1 MSNKMH
7 QSQWVANDS
16 ANEYGKCMV
25 KNMLTIT
32 TKSQSYAGSTILS
45 VLKTHLLQIFTLLYL
60 LSLPVID
67 SPVLAQEDTPS
78 NVIQDIQYSSM
89 PGNRIQ
95 INLELSDHAVEPL
108 SFTINDPARIAFD
121 FADTGSKLPKRP
133 QPIGIG
139 IAQSVTA
146 ISTKTKT
153 RVILNLTEV
162 VPYQVITQGKNVLI
176 TLDSEATGAAFEETA
191 ASIGAGATTTAKA
204 RFSDTVRGI
213 ENIDFRRGEEGEG
226 RVVIHL
232 TEANIPVDI
241 SEEFGKVVVN
251 FIGIKLPDNLRQT
264 LDVLDFATPVK
275 SVSSYE
281 KDDKVKI
288 EIEPINSNYEHV
300 AYQANN
306 IFTIELKPI
315 SKEELEEVKKEKF
328 GYTGERLSLNF
339 QDIPVRAVLQLIADF
354 TSLNVVVS
362 DSVDGNLTLRL
373 KNVPWDQALDIIL
386 KAKGLSKRESGN
398 VLLVAP
404 SEEIAAQEKIDLEA
418 QQSITELAP
427 IRTAFFNIN
436 FAKVNELAALFSGS
450 SSDKTAAE
458 EGAAPTTSTGILSSR
473 GSIIVDER
481 TNTLIVKDTEEVIS
495 EIRRTLKKL
504 DIPIRQVMIS
514 SRIVIATDEFTR
526 ELGSRF
532 GVTSTKVD
540 GSNFGVT
547 TGSFEG
553 ADALVS
559 SGLDNLRDPAI
570 GTPNPF
576 VLPTGIRANERLNV
590 NLGTSGAAAG
600 SLAFA
605 VLTGSTLIDLEI
617 SALQAEN
624 EGEVI
629 SSPRVVTADRH
640 PARIEQGV
648 EIPYLTASSSGATT
662 VEFKKA
668 VLSIEVTP
676 QITPDDRVIMD
687 LSVNND
693 TVGDIFAGI
702 PSIDTREV
710 NTQVLVN
717 NGDTVVLGGIYEQIT
732 RDETDKVPFLGDI
745 PLIGYLFRHTL
756 KSDERRE
763 LLVFVTPKILKDALS
778 L

>member
-1 MSNKMH
+1 M
-7 QSQWVANDS
+7 
-16 ANEYGKCMV
+16 
-25 KNMLTIT
+25 
-32 TKSQSYAGSTILS
+32 
-45 VLKTHLLQIFTLLYL
+45 
-60 LSLPVID
+60 
-67 SPVLAQEDTPS
+67 
-78 NVIQDIQYSSM
+78 
-89 PGNRIQ
+89 
-95 INLELSDHAVEPL
+95 
-108 SFTINDPARIAFD
+108 
-121 FADTGSKLPKRP
+121 
-133 QPIGIG
+133 
-139 IAQSVTA
+139 
-146 ISTKTKT
+146 
-153 RVILNLTEV
+153 NLTEV
-162 VPYQVITQGKNVLI
+162 VPYQVTTQGNNVLI
-176 TLDSEATGAAFEETA
+176 TLDSEA
-191 ASIGAGATTTAKA
+191 SGATFEATSASVGVTPDGAP
-204 RFSDTVRGI
+204 RFSDKPRGI

-226 RVVIHL
+226 RVVINL
-232 TEANIPVDI
+232 TEANIPMDI
-241 SEEFGKVVVN
+241 SEEFGKVVVK
-251 FIGIKLPDNLRQT
+251 FLGIKLPDELRQT

-275 SVSSYE
+275 SISSYE
-281 KDDKVKI
+281 DDDSVRV
-288 EIEPINSNYEHV
+288 EIEPINSNFEHV

-386 KAKGLSKRESGN
+386 KAKGLSKRESGT
-398 VLLVAP
+398 VMMVAP

-427 IRTAFFNIN
+427 IQSAYFTIN
-436 FAKVNELAALFSGS
+436 FAKVSELAALFSG
-450 SSDKTAAE
+450 TGGGGE
-458 EGAAPTTSTGILSSR
+458 EGSTAGSTGILSPR
-473 GSIIVDER
+473 GSAIVDER
-481 TNTLIVKDTEEVIS
+481 TNTLIIKDTEEVIS

-514 SRIVIATDEFTR
+514 SRIVIATDDFTK

-532 GVTSTKVD
+532 GVSSAKSNSD
-540 GSNFGVT
+540 GFGVT
-547 TGSFEG
+547 TGSFRG
-553 ADALVS
+553 ADTIAS
-559 SGLDNLRDPAI
+559 SGLDNIATT
-570 GTPNPF
+570 GVAEPF
-576 VLPTGIRANERLNV
+576 TLPTGVTAADRLNV
-590 NLGTSGAAAG
+590 DLGAAPGAT

-624 EGEVI
+624 KGEVI

-640 PARIEQGV
+640 QARIEQGV
-648 EIPYLTASSSGATT
+648 EIPYLSASSSGATQ

-710 NTQVLVN
+710 TTQVLVN
-717 NGDTVVLGGIYEQIT
+717 NGDTVVLGGIYEQVT
-732 RDETDKVPFLGDI
+732 RDEVDKVPFLGDL
-745 PLIGYLFRHTL
+745 PLIGYFFRHTL
-756 KSDERRE
+756 ESDERRE
-763 LLVFVTPKILKDALS
+763 LLIFVTPKILKDALS

>member
-1 MSNKMH
+1 MLRITINKQSNGHSMN
-7 QSQWVANDS
+7 V
-16 ANEYGKCMV
+16 
-25 KNMLTIT
+25 
-32 TKSQSYAGSTILS
+32 STHAIS
-45 VLKTHLLQIFTLLYL
+45 MAKYLLQTLSLFCL
-60 LSLPVID
+60 LSTMA
-67 SPVLAQEDTPS
+67 LANTKAEQANPKPEALT
-78 NVIQDIQYSSM
+78 NAIIGVQYSSL
-89 PGNRIQ
+89 PGNRLQ
-95 INLELSDHAVEPL
+95 ISLELSEQAVTPL
-108 SFTINDPARIAFD
+108 SFTIDNPARIAFD
-121 FADTGSKLPKRP
+121 FVNTGSKLPKRS

-139 IAQSVTA
+139 IAQSITT

-162 VPYQVITQGKNVLI
+162 VPYQVTTQGKNVLI
-176 TLDSEATGAAFEETA
+176 TLDSESTGTAAFETGNASAAATA
-191 ASIGAGATTTAKA
+191 ADAP
-204 RFSDTVRGI
+204 RFSDKPRGI

-226 RVVIHL
+226 RVVIKL
-232 TEANIPVDI
+232 TEANIPMDI
-241 SEEFGKVVVN
+241 SEEFGKVVVK
-251 FIGIKLPDNLRQT
+251 FLGVKLPDELRQT

-275 SVSSYE
+275 SISSFE
-281 KDDKVKI
+281 EDDNVRI
-288 EIEPINSNYEHV
+288 EIVPVNSNFEHV

-386 KAKGLSKRESGN
+386 KAKGLSKRESGT
-398 VLLVAP
+398 VMMIAP

-427 IRTAFFNIN
+427 IRSAFFTIN
-436 FAKVNELAALFSGS
+436 FAKVGELASLFSGG
-450 SSDKTAAE
+450 DTGGGDGE
-458 EGAAPTTSTGILSSR
+458 EGASTGSAGILSPR
-473 GSIIVDER
+473 GNVIIDER

-514 SRIVIATDEFTR
+514 SRIVIAQDEFTR

-532 GVTSTKVD
+532 GVTRAATN
-540 GSNFGVT
+540 SNGFGVT
-547 TGSFEG
+547 TGTFAG
-553 ADALVS
+553 ADTIAS
-559 SGLDNLRDPAI
+559 SGITNIANGGSATPFAI
-570 GTPNPF
+570 PSG
-576 VLPTGIRANERLNV
+576 ANAADRLNV
-590 NLGTSGAAAG
+590 NLGTAGAAG

-605 VLTGSTLIDLEI
+605 VLSGSSLIDLEI

-624 EGEVI
+624 KGEVV

-640 PARIEQGV
+640 EAHIEQGV
-648 EIPYLTASSSGATT
+648 EIPYLSASSSGATQ
-662 VEFKKA
+662 VQFKKA
-668 VLSIEVTP
+668 VLSIIVTP

-687 LSVNND
+687 LAVNND

-710 NTQVLVN
+710 GTQVLVN
-717 NGDTVVLGGIYEQIT
+717 NGDTVVLGGIYQQVT
-732 RDETDKVPFLGDI
+732 RDEVEKVPFLGDI
-745 PLIGYLFRHTL
+745 PIIGYFFRHTL
-756 KSDERRE
+756 ESDQRRE
-763 LLVFVTPKILKDALS
+763 LLIFVTPKILKDSLS

>member
-1 MSNKMH
+1 MNY
-7 QSQWVANDS
+7 S
-16 ANEYGKCMV
+16 AL
-25 KNMLTIT
+25 KNHFLQVFAQLCLICLLVIT
-32 TKSQSYAGSTILS
+32 N
-45 VLKTHLLQIFTLLYL
+45 
-60 LSLPVID
+60 
-67 SPVLAQEDTPS
+67 PVLAQQQMPS
-78 NVIQDIQYSSM
+78 NVIQDIQSSTL

-95 INLELSDHAVEPL
+95 IKLELSEHAVNPL

-121 FADTGSKLPKRP
+121 FDNTGSKLPKRP
-133 QPIGIG
+133 QSIGIG
-139 IAQSVTA
+139 VAQSITT

-162 VPYQVITQGKNVLI
+162 VPYQVTTQANSVLI
-176 TLDSEATGAAFEETA
+176 TLDSEATGTAFQDTGTPSA
-191 ASIGAGATTTAKA
+191 TVAGKP
-204 RFSDTVRGI
+204 RFSDSIRGI

-226 RVVIHL
+226 RVVIKL

-241 SEEFGKVVVN
+241 SEEFGKVVVR
-251 FIGIKLPDNLRQT
+251 FIGIKLHDDLRQT

-275 SVSSYE
+275 TISSFE
-281 KDDKVKI
+281 EDDKVRV
-288 EIEPINSNYEHV
+288 EVEPINSNYEHV

-306 IFTIELKPI
+306 IFTLELKPI

-386 KAKGLSKRESGN
+386 KAKGLSKREAGN
-398 VLLVAP
+398 VMLIAP

-418 QQSITELAP
+418 QQSITELSP
-427 IRTAFFNIN
+427 IRTAFFSIN
-436 FAKVNELAALFSGS
+436 FAKVSELAQLFSGE
-450 SSDKTAAE
+450 AI
-458 EGAAPTTSTGILSSR
+458 EGAENEDGEPATTGTGILSSR
-473 GSIIVDER
+473 GTIIVDER

-532 GVTSTKVD
+532 GVTSTSVN
-540 GSNFGVT
+540 GTNFGTT
-547 TGSFEG
+547 TGTFSG
-553 ADALVS
+553 ADTIAS
-559 SGLDNLRDPAI
+559 SGINNIATS
-570 GTPNPF
+570 GTPRPF
-576 VLPTGIRANERLNV
+576 TLPSGIDAADRLNV
-590 NLGTSGAAAG
+590 NLATSGTAAG

-640 PARIEQGV
+640 AARIEQGV

-668 VLSIEVTP
+668 VLSIDVTP

-687 LSVNND
+687 LTVNND
-693 TVGDIFAGI
+693 TVGDIFSGI

-745 PLIGYLFRHTL
+745 PLIGYFFRHTL
-756 KSDERRE
+756 ESDERRE

>member
-1 MSNKMH
+1 
-7 QSQWVANDS
+7 
-16 ANEYGKCMV
+16 
-25 KNMLTIT
+25 MLKIT
-32 TKSQSYAGSTILS
+32 TNKQSNGPNMNFLTLNNNLGKY
-45 VLKTHLLQIFTLLYL
+45 LLQTLTLFCL
-60 LSLPVID
+60 LS
-67 SPVLAQEDTPS
+67 SLAIAKATQPEEGSS
-78 NVIQDIQYSSM
+78 NVIQNIEYSTL
-89 PGNRIQ
+89 PGNRLQ
-95 INLELSDHAVEPL
+95 ISLELSEHAVNPL
-108 SFTINDPARIAFD
+108 SFTIDNPARIALD
-121 FADTGSKLPKRP
+121 FPNTGSKLSKRS

-139 IAQSVTA
+139 IAQSITT

-162 VPYQVITQGKNVLI
+162 VPYQVTTQGKNVLI
-176 TLDSEATGAAFEETA
+176 TLDSEATGTAFETNNETVSVTPA
-191 ASIGAGATTTAKA
+191 ETP
-204 RFSDTVRGI
+204 RFSDKPRGI

-226 RVVIHL
+226 RVVINL
-232 TEANIPVDI
+232 TESNIPMDI
-241 SEEFGKVVVN
+241 SEEFGKVVVK
-251 FIGIKLPDNLRQT
+251 FLGIKLPDELRQT

-275 SVSSYE
+275 SISSFE
-281 KDDKVKI
+281 EDDDVRV
-288 EIEPINSNYEHV
+288 EIEPVNSNFEHV

-315 SKEELEEVKKEKF
+315 SEEELEEVKKEKF

-386 KAKGLSKRESGN
+386 KAKGLSKRESGT
-398 VLLVAP
+398 VMMIAP

-418 QQSITELAP
+418 QQSVTELSP
-427 IRTAFFNIN
+427 IRNAFFTIN
-436 FAKVNELAALFSGS
+436 FAKVADLATLFSGGGGGG
-450 SSDKTAAE
+450 DDDEGATAA
-458 EGAAPTTSTGILSSR
+458 STGILSTR
-473 GSIIVDER
+473 GSVIVDDR

-504 DIPIRQVMIS
+504 DVPIRQVMIS
-514 SRIVIATDEFTR
+514 SRIVIATDQFTK

-532 GVTSTKVD
+532 GVTSAQTN
-540 GSNFGVT
+540 SNGFGAT
-547 TGSFEG
+547 SGTFE
-553 ADALVS
+553 ATDTISS
-559 SGLDNLRDPAI
+559 SGIDNIAATGQPE
-570 GTPNPF
+570 PF
-576 VLPTGIRANERLNV
+576 TFPSGVNASERLNV
-590 NLGTSGAAAG
+590 DLGTAGAAG

-605 VLTGSTLIDLEI
+605 VLTGGTLIDLEI

-624 EGEVI
+624 KGEVV

-640 PARIEQGV
+640 EARIEQGV
-648 EIPYLTASSSGATT
+648 EIPYLSASSSGATQ

-687 LSVNND
+687 LRVNND
-693 TVGDIFAGI
+693 TVGDVFAGI

-710 NTQVLVN
+710 ATQVLVN
-717 NGDTVVLGGIYEQIT
+717 NGDTVVLGGIYEQIK
-732 RDETDKVPFLGDI
+732 RDEVDKVPFLGDI
-745 PLIGYLFRHTL
+745 PVIGYFFRHTL
-756 KSDERRE
+756 ESDERRE
-763 LLVFVTPKILKDALS
+763 LLIFVTPKILKDALS

>member
-1 MSNKMH
+1 MLKIIINNQSNGHNMNVS
-7 QSQWVANDS
+7 SQTIS
-16 ANEYGKCMV
+16 MGK
-25 KNMLTIT
+25 
-32 TKSQSYAGSTILS
+32 Y
-45 VLKTHLLQIFTLLYL
+45 LLQTFSLFCL
-60 LSLPVID
+60 LST
-67 SPVLAQEDTPS
+67 LAFANTNPAAETSS
-78 NVIQDIQYSSM
+78 NSIQSVEYSSL
-89 PGNRIQ
+89 PGNRLQ
-95 INLELSDHAVEPL
+95 ISLELSEEAVTPL
-108 SFTINDPARIAFD
+108 SFTIDNPARIAFD
-121 FADTGSKLPKRP
+121 FANTGSKLPKRS
-133 QPIGIG
+133 QPIGVG
-139 IAQSVTA
+139 IAQSITT

-162 VPYQVITQGKNVLI
+162 VPYQVTTQGKNVLI
-176 TLDSEATGAAFEETA
+176 TLDSEATGAAFDTSNATVAATA
-191 ASIGAGATTTAKA
+191 PGTP
-204 RFSDTVRGI
+204 RFSNNPRGI

-226 RVVIHL
+226 RVVINL
-232 TEANIPVDI
+232 TEANIPMDI
-241 SEEFGKVVVN
+241 SEEFGKVVVK
-251 FIGIKLPDNLRQT
+251 FLGIKLPDELRQT

-275 SVSSYE
+275 SISSFE
-281 KDDKVKI
+281 EDDNVRI
-288 EIEPINSNYEHV
+288 EIEPVSSNFEHV

-386 KAKGLSKRESGN
+386 KAKGLSKRESGT
-398 VLLVAP
+398 VMMIAP

-427 IRTAFFNIN
+427 IRSAFFTIN
-436 FAKVNELAALFSGS
+436 FAKVTELASLFSGES
-450 SSDKTAAE
+450 SGGQDGE
-458 EGAAPTTSTGILSSR
+458 EGASTGSAGILSPR
-473 GSIIVDER
+473 GSVIIDER

-504 DIPIRQVMIS
+504 DIPIRQVMIA
-514 SRIVIATDEFTR
+514 SRIVIAQDEFTK

-532 GVTSTKVD
+532 GVTRAASNSD
-540 GSNFGVT
+540 GFGVT
-547 TGSFEG
+547 TGTFQG
-553 ADALVS
+553 ADTIAS
-559 SGLDNLRDPAI
+559 SGITNIQTTGQPE
-570 GTPNPF
+570 PF
-576 VLPTGIRANERLNV
+576 TIPSGINAADRLNV
-590 NLGTSGAAAG
+590 NLATAGAAAG

-605 VLTGSTLIDLEI
+605 VLSGSSLIDLEI

-640 PARIEQGV
+640 EAHIEQGV
-648 EIPYLTASSSGATT
+648 EIPYLSASSSGATQ

-668 VLSIEVTP
+668 VLSIVVTP

-687 LSVNND
+687 LSVTND
-693 TVGDIFAGI
+693 TVGDIFSGI

-710 NTQVLVN
+710 GTQVLVN
-717 NGDTVVLGGIYEQIT
+717 NGDTVVLGGIYQQIT
-732 RDETDKVPFLGDI
+732 RDEVDKVPFLGDI
-745 PLIGYLFRHTL
+745 PLIGYFFRHTL
-756 KSDERRE
+756 ESDERRE
-763 LLVFVTPKILKDALS
+763 LLIFVTPKILKDALS

>member
-1 MSNKMH
+1 MLKITINKQSNGASMNF
-7 QSQWVANDS
+7 SSLN
-16 ANEYGKCMV
+16 NNLGKYLLQTFTVFC
-25 KNMLTIT
+25 LLSSLAIAAT
-32 TKSQSYAGSTILS
+32 TQPEAGSSNAIQNIEYS
-45 VLKTHLLQIFTLLYL
+45 TL
-60 LSLPVID
+60 
-67 SPVLAQEDTPS
+67 
-78 NVIQDIQYSSM
+78 
-89 PGNRIQ
+89 PGNRLQ
-95 INLELSDHAVEPL
+95 ISLELSEQAVNPL
-108 SFTINDPARIAFD
+108 SFTIDNPARIAFD
-121 FADTGSKLPKRP
+121 FPNTGSKLPKRS

-139 IAQSVTA
+139 VAQSITT

-162 VPYQVITQGKNVLI
+162 VPYQVTTLGKNVLI
-176 TLDSEATGAAFEETA
+176 TLDSEATGAAFQVSNATA
-191 ASIGAGATTTAKA
+191 AATPAGTP
-204 RFSDTVRGI
+204 RFSDKPRGI

-226 RVVIHL
+226 RVVINL
-232 TEANIPVDI
+232 TEANIPMDI
-241 SEEFGKVVVN
+241 SEEFGKVIVK
-251 FIGIKLPDNLRQT
+251 FLGIKLPDELRQT

-275 SVSSYE
+275 SISSFQE
-281 KDDKVKI
+281 DDNVRV
-288 EIEPINSNYEHV
+288 EIEPINNNFEHV

-315 SKEELEEVKKEKF
+315 SQDELEEVKKEKF

-386 KAKGLSKRESGN
+386 KAKGLSKRESGT
-398 VLLVAP
+398 VMMIAP

-418 QQSITELAP
+418 QQSVTELAP
-427 IRTAFFNIN
+427 IRHAFFTIN
-436 FAKVNELAALFSGS
+436 FAKVADLAALFSGGGGGG
-450 SSDKTAAE
+450 DGE
-458 EGAAPTTSTGILSSR
+458 EGAAPASTGILSPR
-473 GSIIVDER
+473 GSVLVDDR
-481 TNTLIVKDTEEVIS
+481 TNTLIIKDTEEVIS

-504 DIPIRQVMIS
+504 DVPIRQVMIS
-514 SRIVIATDEFTR
+514 SRIVIATDEFTK

-532 GVTSTKVD
+532 GVTSAQTNSD
-540 GSNFGVT
+540 GFGVT
-547 TGSFEG
+547 TGTFRGS
-553 ADALVS
+553 DIISS
-559 SGLDNLRDPAI
+559 SGIENIAAT
-570 GTPNPF
+570 GSAEPF
-576 VLPTGIRANERLNV
+576 TIPSGVTATDRLNV
-590 NLGTSGAAAG
+590 DLGTIGAAG

-605 VLTGSTLIDLEI
+605 VLTGGTLIDLEI

-624 EGEVI
+624 KGEVV

-640 PARIEQGV
+640 EARIEQGV
-648 EIPYLTASSSGATT
+648 EIPYLSASSSGATQ

-693 TVGDIFAGI
+693 TVGDVFAGI

-710 NTQVLVN
+710 TTQVLVN
-717 NGDTVVLGGIYEQIT
+717 NGDTVVLGGIYEQIK
-732 RDETDKVPFLGDI
+732 RDEVDKVPFLGDI
-745 PLIGYLFRHTL
+745 PFIGYFFRHTL
-756 KSDERRE
+756 ESDERRE
-763 LLVFVTPKILKDALS
+763 LLIFVTPKILKDALS

>member
-1 MSNKMH
+1 MSKTTIIKQLNGPSMNFPTPIYSLVKTM
-7 QSQWVANDS
+7 
-16 ANEYGKCMV
+16 GKR
-25 KNMLTIT
+25 
-32 TKSQSYAGSTILS
+32 
-45 VLKTHLLQIFTLLYL
+45 LLQAVTLLCL
-60 LSLPVID
+60 VNTLAIAKTTPVDD
-67 SPVLAQEDTPS
+67 SKTNS
-78 NVIQDIQYSSM
+78 IQSVDYATL
-89 PGNRIQ
+89 PGNRLQ
-95 INLELSDHAVEPL
+95 ISLELSEEAISPL
-108 SFTINDPARIAFD
+108 SFTIDNPARIAFD
-121 FADTGSKLPKRP
+121 FAGTASKLPKRP

-139 IAQSVTA
+139 VAQSITT

-162 VPYQVITQGKNVLI
+162 VPYQITTQGKKVLI
-176 TLDSEATGAAFEETA
+176 TLDSESTGTGFDAANTTVGTTP
-191 ASIGAGATTTAKA
+191 SGAP
-204 RFSDTVRGI
+204 RFSDKPRGI
-213 ENIDFRRGEEGEG
+213 NNIDFRRGEEGEG
-226 RVVIHL
+226 RVVINL
-232 TEANIPVDI
+232 TESNIPMDI
-241 SEEFGKVVVN
+241 SEEFGKVVVK
-251 FIGIKLPDNLRQT
+251 FLGIKLPDELRQT

-275 SVSSYE
+275 SVSSFE
-281 KDDKVKI
+281 EEDNVRV
-288 EIEPINSNYEHV
+288 EIEPVSSDYEHV

-315 SKEELEEVKKEKF
+315 SKEELEEVKKAKF

-386 KAKGLSKRESGN
+386 KAKGLSKRESGT
-398 VLLVAP
+398 VMMIAP

-427 IRTAFFNIN
+427 IRSAFFTIN
-436 FAKVNELAALFSGS
+436 FAKVTDLAALFTGENTGGGDEEEGGAS
-450 SSDKTAAE
+450 SSA
-458 EGAAPTTSTGILSSR
+458 GILSPR
-473 GSIIVDER
+473 GSVIIDER

-495 EIRRTLKKL
+495 EIRRTLAKL

-514 SRIVIATDEFTR
+514 SRIVIATDEFTK

-532 GVTSTKVD
+532 GVTRASANSD
-540 GSNFGVT
+540 GFGVT
-547 TGSFEG
+547 TGTFQG
-553 ADALVS
+553 ADTITS
-559 SGLDNLRDPAI
+559 SGLNNIATGGSPE
-570 GTPNPF
+570 PF
-576 VLPTGIRANERLNV
+576 SLPSGVTATDRLNV
-590 NLGTSGAAAG
+590 DLGTANAAG
-600 SLAFA
+600 SLAFS
-605 VLTGSTLIDLEI
+605 VLTGSSLIDLEI

-624 EGEVI
+624 KGEVI

-640 PARIEQGV
+640 EAHIEQGV
-648 EIPYLTASSSGATT
+648 EIPYLSATSSGATQ

-732 RDETDKVPFLGDI
+732 RDEVDKVPFLGDLPI
-745 PLIGYLFRHTL
+745 IGYFFRYSL
-756 KSDERRE
+756 ESDERRE
-763 LLVFVTPKILKDALS
+763 LLIFVTPKILKDALA

>member
-1 MSNKMH
+1 
-7 QSQWVANDS
+7 
-16 ANEYGKCMV
+16 
-25 KNMLTIT
+25 MLTIIKNKQSSGLSMNFSPL
-32 TKSQSYAGSTILS
+32 TKYFIQTLS
-45 VLKTHLLQIFTLLYL
+45 IFCL
-60 LSLPVID
+60 LSTYALAANKPV
-67 SPVLAQEDTPS
+67 DTNQAKPES
-78 NVIQDIQYSSM
+78 INAIQNIQYSTL
-89 PGNRIQ
+89 PGNRLQ
-95 INLELSDHAVEPL
+95 ISLELTEHAVKPL
-108 SFTINDPARIAFD
+108 SFTIDNPARIAFD
-121 FADTGSKLPKRP
+121 FAGTASKLPKRS

-139 IAQSVTA
+139 IAQSITT

-162 VPYQVITQGKNVLI
+162 VPYQVTTQGKNVLI
-176 TLDSEATGAAFEETA
+176 TLDSEATGAAFEVTDTSTDSKSGSE
-191 ASIGAGATTTAKA
+191 A
-204 RFSDTVRGI
+204 RFSDKLRGI
-213 ENIDFRRGEEGEG
+213 DNIDFRRGEAGEG
-226 RVVIHL
+226 RVVINL
-232 TEANIPVDI
+232 TDANIPMDI
-241 SEEFGKVVVN
+241 SEEFGRVIVK
-251 FIGIKLPDNLRQT
+251 FLGIKLPDELRQT

-275 SVSSYE
+275 AVSSFE
-281 KDDKVKI
+281 EDDNVI
-288 EIEPINSNYEHV
+288 VEIEPVSSNFEHV

-386 KAKGLSKRESGN
+386 KAKGLSKRESGT
-398 VLLVAP
+398 VMMIAP

-418 QQSITELAP
+418 QKSITELAP
-427 IRTAFFNIN
+427 IRSAFFTIN
-436 FAKVNELAALFSGS
+436 FAKVSELAALFSGS
-450 SSDKTAAE
+450 GSSGGADGGGDEVSAA
-458 EGAAPTTSTGILSSR
+458 GSTGIMSPR
-473 GSIIVDER
+473 GSILVDER
-481 TNTLIVKDTEEVIS
+481 TNTLIVKDTDEVIS

-504 DIPIRQVMIS
+504 DVPIRQVMIS
-514 SRIVIATDEFTR
+514 SRIVIATDEFTK

-532 GVTSTKVD
+532 GVTRAA
-540 GSNFGVT
+540 SNSNGFGVT
-547 TGSFEG
+547 SGTFEG
-553 ADALVS
+553 TDAIAS
-559 SGLDNLRDPAI
+559 NGINNIIDHGSPEPFSIPSGVLRDD
-570 GTPNPF
+570 
-576 VLPTGIRANERLNV
+576 RLNV
-590 NLGTSGAAAG
+590 DLGTPGAAG

-605 VLTGSTLIDLEI
+605 VLTGNTLIDLEI

-640 PARIEQGV
+640 EARIEQGV
-648 EIPYLTASSSGATT
+648 EIPYLSASSSGATQ

-710 NTQVLVN
+710 TTQVLVN

-732 RDETDKVPFLGDI
+732 RDEVDKVPFLGDL
-745 PLIGYLFRHTL
+745 PLIGYFFRHTL
-756 KSDERRE
+756 ESDQRRE
-763 LLVFVTPKILKDALS
+763 LLIFVTPKILKDALS

>member
-1 MSNKMH
+1 MLKIIINN
-7 QSQWVANDS
+7 QSDRLHMNFSPLTKYLIQAFSALCFLSTFGLAN
-16 ANEYGKCMV
+16 AAATQNNPE
-25 KNMLTIT
+25 
-32 TKSQSYAGSTILS
+32 
-45 VLKTHLLQIFTLLYL
+45 
-60 LSLPVID
+60 
-67 SPVLAQEDTPS
+67 
-78 NVIQDIQYSSM
+78 NVIQDVKFATL
-89 PGNRIQ
+89 PGNRLQ
-95 INLELSDHAVEPL
+95 ISLELSKQAIEPL
-108 SFTINDPARIAFD
+108 SFTIDNPARIAFD
-121 FADTGSKLPKRP
+121 FADTASTLSKRP
-133 QPIGIG
+133 LPIGIG
-139 IAQSVTA
+139 IAQSITTV
-146 ISTKTKT
+146 STKTKT

-162 VPYQVITQGKNVLI
+162 VPYQVTTQGNNVLI
-176 TLDSEATGAAFEETA
+176 TLDSEASGAAFEATS
-191 ASIGAGATTTAKA
+191 ASIGAKPGGAP
-204 RFSDTVRGI
+204 RFSDKPRGI

-226 RVVIHL
+226 RVVINL
-232 TEANIPVDI
+232 TEANIPMDI
-241 SEEFGKVVVN
+241 SEEYGKVVVK
-251 FIGIKLPDNLRQT
+251 FLGIKLPDELRQT

-275 SVSSYE
+275 SISSYE
-281 KDDKVKI
+281 EDDSVRV
-288 EIEPINSNYEHV
+288 EIEPVNSNFEHV

-306 IFTIELKPI
+306 IFTLELKPI

-386 KAKGLSKRESGN
+386 KAKGLSKRESGT
-398 VLLVAP
+398 VMMIAP

-427 IRTAFFNIN
+427 IQSAFFTIN
-436 FAKVNELAALFSGS
+436 FAKVSELASLFSG
-450 SSDKTAAE
+450 TGGGGE
-458 EGAAPTTSTGILSSR
+458 EGSAAGSTGILSPR
-473 GSIIVDER
+473 GSAIVDER
-481 TNTLIVKDTEEVIS
+481 TNTLIIKDTEEVIS

-514 SRIVIATDEFTR
+514 SRIVIATDDFTK

-532 GVTSTKVD
+532 GVSSAKSNSD
-540 GSNFGVT
+540 GFGVT
-547 TGSFEG
+547 TGTFQG
-553 ADALVS
+553 ADTIAS
-559 SGLDNLRDPAI
+559 SGLQNIATT
-570 GTPNPF
+570 GAAEPF
-576 VLPTGIRANERLNV
+576 ILPSGVTAADRLNV
-590 NLGTSGAAAG
+590 NLGAASSAG

-624 EGEVI
+624 KGEVI

-640 PARIEQGV
+640 QARIEQGV
-648 EIPYLTASSSGATT
+648 EIPYLSASSSGATQ

-710 NTQVLVN
+710 TTQVLVN

-732 RDETDKVPFLGDI
+732 RDEVDKVPFLGDL
-745 PLIGYLFRHTL
+745 PLIGYFFRHTL
-756 KSDERRE
+756 ESDERRE
-763 LLVFVTPKILKDALS
+763 LLIFVTPKILKDALS